1 MSLKCTTLPYTLNA
15 PSAPTVAFIVLQTDE
30 VLEDELRHWL
40 TPGTRVLHTR
50 IANDSTVNADTLG
63 AMADRLPHVI
73 QQLPHAAPIRVLA
86 YGCTSASTVIGE
98 SNVEAIVQQQL
109 PDVMVTNPLTALK
122 ANLRFLDAKRIG
134 LLTPYEPAVSEAL
147 HQNLSDSGFDIV
159 SFASFN
165 EPLDTNVCRIDEAS
179 LKNALR
185 HLHTEAPCDA
195 LFASCTNLRTA
206 TWLDE
211 FSKQLGIPVLSSNS
225 ALSWH
230 VNSLLDKNIIE
241 DS

>member
-1 MSLKCTTLPYTLNA
+1 MNLPCTTLPYTLNT
-15 PSAPTVAFIVLQTDE
+15 PSAPTVAVVVLQTDE
-30 VLEDELRHWL
+30 VLEDELRLWL

-50 IANDSTVNADTLG
+50 IENDSTVNAGTLG
-63 AMADRLPHVI
+63 AMADRLPQVV
-73 QQLPHAAPIRVLA
+73 QQLPSAAPISVLA

-98 SNVEAIVQQQL
+98 SQVEAIVQKQL
-109 PDVMVTNPLTALK
+109 PNVKVTNPLTALK
-122 ANLRFLDAKRIG
+122 ANLRHLNAKRIG

-147 HQNLSDSGFDIV
+147 HRNLTDSGFEIV

-179 LKNALR
+179 LKNALE
-185 HLHTEAPCDA
+185 HLHAEASCDA

-206 TWLDE
+206 TWLDD
-211 FSKQLGIPVLSSNS
+211 FCNQLGVPVLSSNS

-230 VNSLLDKNIIE
+230 INTLL
-241 DS
+241 SA